1 MIYIFGTLGKQ
12 YKIRV
17 IMANGRELHLNI
29 ASSDKVIQVRR
40 KIEKLYGINVKNQIM
55 WSKGIKLKT
64 EDVLYQIGVKDGA
77 TLVMSYK
84 SSRSSGSGNT

>member
-1 MIYIFGTLGKQ
+1 
-12 YKIRV
+12 
-17 IMANGRELHLNI
+17 MANGRELHLNI

-64 EDVLYQIGVKDGA
+64 EDVLYQIGVKDGS

-84 SSRSSGSGNT
+84 SPRSSASGNT